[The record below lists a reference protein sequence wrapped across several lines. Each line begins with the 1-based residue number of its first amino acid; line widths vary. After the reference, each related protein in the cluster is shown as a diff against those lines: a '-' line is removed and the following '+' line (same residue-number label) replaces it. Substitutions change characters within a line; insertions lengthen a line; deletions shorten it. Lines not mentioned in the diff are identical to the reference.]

1 MPSPTKP
8 PTLLRYFPLAD
19 TFLRVRR
26 IDAEAFLVRGCFALD
41 RVGYRRLVLSRCL
54 PDFEADPVET
64 VETLFPDDPLLVED
78 LLYQLC
84 IDVNPGLD
92 IHEVRLVE
100 DEADDSE
107 TAANP
112 ETEARSEED
121 APRLTARV
129 SGLRER
135 LAARLFGQDE
145 AVDVVCRALERAA
158 VGLAP
163 DHRPL
168 ASLLLAGRT
177 GTGKTELARALSEEL
192 ADRQALVRI
201 DCSEYGSGHEVA
213 RLTGAPPGYVGH
225 DEGGLLTQRLTERPD
240 AVVVFDEIEKAHPR
254 LHNLLL
260 QILEEGE
267 LTDGKG
273 QRVPFDRAVVLLTS
287 NCGAQETVERSR
299 AVGFGGAQPSL
310 GETALRDVTDQAL
323 RATFAP
329 ELLGRLDEVVLFREL
344 DAGDLTR
351 IAARQLTDL
360 AARARRAGHAIA
372 FSRGVAR
379 WVAERGYA
387 PEAGAR
393 ELRRV
398 LQREVEP
405 LLTGA
410 LLQAEPG
417 QGLHR
422 IRVRGRQL
430 ELTTEA

>member
-1 MPSPTKP
+1 MATPTPP

-19 TFLRVRR
+19 TFLRVRKV
-26 IDAEAFLVRGCFALD
+26 DAEAFLVSGCFALD
-41 RVGYRRLVLSRCL
+41 RVGYRRLVLARCL
-54 PDFEADPVET
+54 PDFEEDPVET

-100 DEADDSE
+100 DEGSE
-107 TAANP
+107 GAP
-112 ETEARSEED
+112 ETEAAAD
-121 APRLTARV
+121 AAGSHLTERV
-129 SGLRER
+129 PGLRER
-135 LAARLFGQDE
+135 LATRLFGQPE
-145 AVDVVCRALERAA
+145 ALDLVCRALERAA

-163 DHRPL
+163 EHRPV

-177 GTGKTELARALSEEL
+177 GTGKTELARALAEEL
-192 ADRQALVRI
+192 ADRGALVRI

-225 DEGGLLTQRLTERPD
+225 EDGGLLTQRLTERPD
-240 AVVVFDEIEKAHPR
+240 AIVVFDEVEKAHPR

-273 QRVPFDRAVVLLTS
+273 RRVPFDRAVVLLTS
-287 NCGAQETVERSR
+287 NCGAQETAARAN
-299 AVGFGGAQPSL
+299 AVGFGSSDSSAAL
-310 GETALRDVTDQAL
+310 GDAALHDVTDQAL

-344 DAGDLTR
+344 QPEDLER
-351 IAARQLTDL
+351 IAQRQLDEL
-360 AARARRAGHAIA
+360 AARAHRAGHAVS
-372 FSRGVAR
+372 FSAGVAG
-379 WVAERGYA
+379 WVAAKGFA

-398 LQREVEP
+398 VQREVEP
-405 LLTGA
+405 LLATA
-410 LLQAEPG
+410 LLGSEPGARSLRVRLRG
-417 QGLHR
+417 QGL
-422 IRVRGRQL
+422 
-430 ELTTEA
+430 ELRKAA